1 MSQNLVILNHPLVDV
16 YISKIRDKKTSTVDF
31 RCYVEKLSVMLAYEC
46 GRELLTK
53 KKIVDTPLA
62 RVSGREVSQD
72 IILVPIL
79 RAGLGLVNGFVQI
92 YPNAAVSHMGI
103 YRNETNLRPVKYYF
117 RFPAK
122 HSPAKSI
129 VFVLDPM
136 LATGGSADCT
146 IRELK
151 LIGVKRIVF
160 ASLVAA
166 PEGVKKLQKHHKDV
180 KIYTCAYDKKLNEFG
195 YIVPG
200 LGDAG
205 DRMFGT

>member
-1 MSQNLVILNHPLVDV
+1 MSRNFVVLNHPLVDD
-16 YISKIRDKKTSTVDF
+16 YISKIRNKNTATADF
-31 RCYVEKLSVMLAYEC
+31 RSYVEKLSVMLAYEC

-53 KKIVDTPLA
+53 KKNIETPLA
-62 RVSGREVSQD
+62 RISGHEVSQD

-79 RAGLGLVNGFVQI
+79 RAGLGLVNGFLQI
-92 YPNAAVSHMGI
+92 YPNAVVSHMGI

-117 RFPAK
+117 RFPPK
-122 HSPAKSI
+122 HSPDKSI

-151 LIGVKRIVF
+151 SIGVKRIVF

-166 PEGVKKLQKHHKDV
+166 PEGVKELQKHHRNV

>member
-1 MSQNLVILNHPLVDV
+1 
-16 YISKIRDKKTSTVDF
+16 
-31 RCYVEKLSVMLAYEC
+31 MLAYEC
-46 GRELLTK
+46 GKELLTK
-53 KKIVDTPLA
+53 KKIIDTPLA
-62 RVSGREVSQD
+62 RITGREISQD

-92 YPNAAVSHMGI
+92 YPNAVVSHIGI

-117 RFPAK
+117 RFPPK
-122 HSPAKSI
+122 HSPSKSI

-146 IRELK
+146 LKELK
-151 LIGVKRIVF
+151 AIGVKRIVF

-166 PEGVKKLQKHHKDV
+166 PEGVKELRKLHKDV